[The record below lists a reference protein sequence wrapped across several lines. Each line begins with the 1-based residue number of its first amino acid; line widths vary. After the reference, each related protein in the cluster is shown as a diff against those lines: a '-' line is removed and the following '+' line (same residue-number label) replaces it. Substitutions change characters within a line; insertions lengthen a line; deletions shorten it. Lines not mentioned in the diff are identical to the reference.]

1 VLTSLFFLVPAIV
14 LAGVVLPLWLVLHY
28 ITLWRQQKRVGG
40 VDTATLGDLEAAARR
55 LEDRIATLERV
66 LDAGD
71 PAWRQEK

>member
-71 PAWRQEK
+71 PAWRQDK